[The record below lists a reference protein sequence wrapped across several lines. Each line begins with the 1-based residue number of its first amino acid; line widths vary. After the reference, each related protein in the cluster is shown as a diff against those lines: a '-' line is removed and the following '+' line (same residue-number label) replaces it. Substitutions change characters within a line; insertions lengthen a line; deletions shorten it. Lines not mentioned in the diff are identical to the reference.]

1 MHICKITISYRCKPD
16 CKGQINCKFSLALFF
31 LNRLET
37 PAKPYNGPFECML
50 ESKNWPWT
58 KWALQQANKYKM
70 HRSYTDCMKQ
80 WSSYALHSM
89 KLYCLLLEI
98 NGSSWGSIICRN
110 RTSSWKICKPQTN
123 KSYKTHLLCLWKK
136 SEQVKTVI
144 SNINTEKKNV
154 IPVRRLLNHKGR
166 ARVSVSS
173 HTLYVCV
180 RSFHSTYMCLCYWHY
195 TNICLVFKR
204 ALPFFLFLTGT
215 EINGHAITECGFV
228 NWRLAAKVRVGST
241 IQMPNKRFNKS
252 SNTADCRLQSHQSQ
266 TASSRCFILSRGNI
280 AYWQRT
286 SMFTQTSHGGL
297 LTLHQRAESTIW
309 KL

>member
-1 MHICKITISYRCKPD
+1 MHICKITISYRCKPV

-37 PAKPYNGPFECML
+37 PAKHYNGPFECML

-144 SNINTEKKNV
+144 SNINTEKKTLFRWDV
-154 IPVRRLLNHKGR
+154 CWIIKGEPG
-166 ARVSVSS
+166 SQCL
-173 HTLYVCV
+173 HTLCMCVCALFTPHICAFAIGITLIYVLSL
-180 RSFHSTYMCLCYWHY
+180 RGHF
-195 TNICLVFKR
+195 
-204 ALPFFLFLTGT
+204 PFFSFWLELKSMVTQLQ
-215 EINGHAITECGFV
+215 NV
-228 NWRLAAKVRVGST
+228 DLST
-241 IQMPNKRFNKS
+241 
-252 SNTADCRLQSHQSQ
+252 DV
-266 TASSRCFILSRGNI
+266 
-280 AYWQRT
+280 W
-286 SMFTQTSHGGL
+286 L
-297 LTLHQRAESTIW
+297 LKCVWGAL
-309 KL
+309 